1 MLGEHHYLPQE
12 FPQYADRIHQLKT
25 GNNSHFKKLYA
36 DYVEIDNNIYRIEQG
51 IENTDDQYL
60 ESLKKKRLC
69 LKDELMAIISQPKT

>member
-12 FPQYADRIHQLKT
+12 FPQHADRIHQLKT

-36 DYVEIDNNIYRIEQG
+36 DYVEVDNNIYRIEQG

-60 ESLKKKRLC
+60 EMLKKKRLC
-69 LKDELMAIISQPKT
+69 LKDELMAIINQT